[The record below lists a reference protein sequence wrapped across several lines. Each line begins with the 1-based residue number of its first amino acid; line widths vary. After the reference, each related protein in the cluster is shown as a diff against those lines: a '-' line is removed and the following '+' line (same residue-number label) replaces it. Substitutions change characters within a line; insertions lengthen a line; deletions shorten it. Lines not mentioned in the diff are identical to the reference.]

1 MSMSKVPLNRYIY
14 RVKRAKE
21 VGTKEFN
28 QELTTLLGNTAQNEI
43 KEAFASVD
51 MLEFGK
57 EKVVG
62 KEDNATK
69 VYVRDTRP
77 KPIIGY
83 IEFGTGTMGASGSYP
98 NLPTTTLTF
107 TSYGATQH
115 TKGWQYNYA
124 FYQGIRE
131 NPISGQY
138 PKAYFYTATLN
149 LREEIKPIVRD
160 MLARKMEGN

>member
-1 MSMSKVPLNRYIY
+1 MY
-14 RVKRAKE
+14 RVQRAKE
-21 VGTKEFN
+21 VGSKEFN
-28 QELTTLLGNTAQNEI
+28 KELTTLLGNTAQNEI
-43 KEAFASVD
+43 KEAFANVD
-51 MLEFGK
+51 GLEFGQ
-57 EKVVG
+57 EQVVG

-69 VYVRDTRP
+69 VYVQDTRT

-98 NLPTTTLTF
+98 TLPTTTLTF
-107 TSYGATQH
+107 TSYGAIQH

-160 MLARKMEGN
+160 MLSRKMEGN